1 MSNQDQMNL
10 FNKTF
15 TDKIN
20 KKEFRIYLNSSLNNK
35 KYYTIGYK
43 NGNSYLGFYNSISK
57 IFSIRAY
64 IFTRYRNEYKIDNNI
79 TYDLV
84 KKTLEINLNKTI
96 KRLKLHF
103 K

>member
-1 MSNQDQMNL
+1 MNRDQTNL
-10 FNKTF
+10 FDKIF
-15 TDKIN
+15 TNKIN

-43 NGNSYLGFYNSISK
+43 NGNSYLGFYNSISN
-57 IFSIRAY
+57 IFSIRMY
-64 IFTRYRNEYKIDNNI
+64 IFTRYRNKHKIDNNQ

-84 KKTLEINLNKTI
+84 KNILEINLNKTI